1 MLLLIIIVSIISYIL
16 FSRWSVFYLLE
27 SLAVQKDHTPTLLLE
42 IRSSVNRLVD
52 VGDEMTRTMLLFTFF
67 FTSLTTEGKLFLR
80 LWITKWCFL
89 CFEKHLCK
97 ASTCFVSATDDDT
110 YYYMGSHKSSSYS
123 GDISENTWQEYG
135 RWQQTHSSRLWQVW
149 SLPFTISCYYHFILH
164 YKKGPAGF
172 LLKILCWK
180 SAI

>member
-1 MLLLIIIVSIISYIL
+1 MYNIHFDCDHLWVGGVKSIGKQGYMLLLIIIVSIISYIL

-110 YYYMGSHKSSSYS
+110 YIWEVTSHRHTVGTSVKTLGKNME
-123 GDISENTWQEYG
+123 GDSKHI
-135 RWQQTHSSRLWQVW
+135 
-149 SLPFTISCYYHFILH
+149 LPDCGKCGLS
-164 YKKGPAGF
+164 P
-172 LLKILCWK
+172 
-180 SAI
+180 SQ